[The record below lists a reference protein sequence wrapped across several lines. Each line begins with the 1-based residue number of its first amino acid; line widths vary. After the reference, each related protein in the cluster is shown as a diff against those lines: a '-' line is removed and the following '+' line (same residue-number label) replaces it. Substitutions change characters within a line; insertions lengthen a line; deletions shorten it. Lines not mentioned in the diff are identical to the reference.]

1 MVDIKELKKMIANKG
16 YNLEQFAEKIGMG
29 RSTLYR
35 KMKDNGNNFTIGE
48 IETIVKILK
57 LTKKESISIFFIN

>member
-1 MVDIKELKKMIANKG
+1 MVDIKELKKMIASKG

-48 IETIVKILK
+48 IETIVKILR
-57 LTKKESISIFFIN
+57 LTKKESTSIFFIN

>member
-57 LTKKESISIFFIN
+57 LTKKESISIFL

>member
-1 MVDIKELKKMIANKG
+1 MVDIKELKKMIASKG

-48 IETIVKILK
+48 IETIVKILR

>member
-1 MVDIKELKKMIANKG
+1 MVDIKELKKMIAGKG

-48 IETIVKILK
+48 IETIVKILR

>member
-1 MVDIKELKKMIANKG
+1 MVDIKELKKMIASKG